1 MANEETKKRVTF
13 SDTPHY
19 FNLPTENDDR
29 NNDETE
35 AIQMTDAVSV
45 KVVTVDLHHS
55 DESAETI
62 LSHGTDTMRLEIIDS
77 SVVPPIEQPTL
88 ASEESEPKYLARLSE
103 EEYKSAFYSPFEVHQ
118 MRIDACEQAAQYN
131 RSVRLYV
138 DPDRLTKAKAE
149 ARGLENSSYDR
160 DQHRSLC
167 IEAVVE
173 GQKHVKRLNDN
184 CTRPRDK
191 LKEDEYL
198 AKLSSNCSKW
208 ARDLAR
214 EDGNFD
220 YEEAYGDE
228 PWFPMKPHGTPTPLL
243 EDRAKRGNRSKIPS
257 YESLPPVFALEHRPY
272 PYYNYFDAIL
282 DATKVQTPKKTSF
295 WSKLCRRKHRSSSQV

>member
-1 MANEETKKRVTF
+1 MTVDQPNKRVTF
-13 SDTPHY
+13 SETPYY
-19 FNLPTENDDR
+19 FVLKTEEDEDRHDDA
-29 NNDETE
+29 ESTQLTE
-35 AIQMTDAVSV
+35 EALV
-45 KVVTVDLHHS
+45 KVVTVDLHPV
-55 DESAETI
+55 DGSAEAI
-62 LSHGTDTMRLEIIDS
+62 LSDSTDGIKCEIIDS
-77 SVVPPIEQPTL
+77 SVIPPPPTTEEL
-88 ASEESEPKYLARLSE
+88 ASTSDTSEPKYLARLSE
-103 EEYKSAFYSPFEVHQ
+103 DEYKSAFYSPYEVHQ

-138 DPDRLTKAKAE
+138 DPNKLTQAKSE
-149 ARGLENSSYDR
+149 GRGLENSSYER

-173 GQKHVKRLNDN
+173 GQRHVKKVNDN
-184 CTRPRDK
+184 CSRPKEK

-198 AKLSSNCSKW
+198 ARLSANCSKW

-228 PWFPMKPHGTPTPLL
+228 PWFPKKPQRAPTSM
-243 EDRAKRGNRSKIPS
+243 GNKTKTTSFDH
-257 YESLPPVFALEHRPY
+257 LPPVFALEHRPY

-282 DATKVQTPKKTSF
+282 DATKIKNPKKSSF
-295 WSKLCRRKHRSSSQV
+295 WSKLCRRKHRSSSSQV